1 MKLTPPVKDIFYEPG
16 TGSGFMVQLNTNT
29 TELNAMDPCWKNICD
44 KKMFL
49 IAKVQGHQENRS
61 RTIAFL
67 IH

>member
-49 IAKVQGHQENRS
+49 IAKVLPLFHYILNS
-61 RTIAFL
+61 NYSKW
-67 IH
+67 

>member
-44 KKMFL
+44 NKMFL
-49 IAKVQGHQENRS
+49 IAKV
-61 RTIAFL
+61 
-67 IH
+67 